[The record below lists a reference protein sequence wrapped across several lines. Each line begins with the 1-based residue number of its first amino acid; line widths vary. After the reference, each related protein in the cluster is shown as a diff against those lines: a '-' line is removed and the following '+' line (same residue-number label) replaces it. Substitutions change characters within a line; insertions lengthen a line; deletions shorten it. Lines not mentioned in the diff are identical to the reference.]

1 MTCRGTPHSCHP
13 ERELWIGAGPSQRS
27 FAALRMTAVLKFT
40 PMRGT
45 PTCHYTRHLAGA
57 CSMELQNSRPDKW
70 QLFRIWAS
78 VGLQSFGGGA
88 STIFLIQ
95 RAFIEK
101 YKWLSMEE
109 FTHLW
114 NLCIITPGINLIA
127 LTVLIGRKLGGA
139 WGIAISLAGL
149 LLPSAT
155 ITCLITVGFA
165 SVQHLPVVQAIL
177 RGVVPATGGIM
188 LLVGLNFALP
198 LFRKGAKIG
207 VLYLLASSVL
217 IIACALA
224 VILLK
229 LSVIIVIL
237 GAIFLC
243 ALFFSPKPPAPLL
256 EEGEGKQP

>member
-1 MTCRGTPHSCHP
+1 MKLQDP
-13 ERELWIGAGPSQRS
+13 GPSR
-27 FAALRMTAVLKFT
+27 
-40 PMRGT
+40 
-45 PTCHYTRHLAGA
+45 
-57 CSMELQNSRPDKW
+57 W

-88 STIFLIQ
+88 STTFLIQ

-101 YKWLSMEE
+101 HKWLSMEE

-114 NLCIITPGINLIA
+114 NLCILTPGINLIA

-149 LLPSAT
+149 LLPSAI
-155 ITCLITVGFA
+155 ITCLLTVGFK
-165 SVQHLPVVQAIL
+165 SVENLPAVQAIL

-198 LFRKGAKIG
+198 LIRRGYKEG
-207 VLYLLASSVL
+207 VPYLLASSVL
-217 IIACALA
+217 ITACALA

-229 LSVIIVIL
+229 LPVIAVVL
-237 GAIFLC
+237 GAAFLG
-243 ALFFSPKPPAPLL
+243 ALFFSPKPPPPLL
-256 EEGEGKQP
+256 EKGEGKQQ